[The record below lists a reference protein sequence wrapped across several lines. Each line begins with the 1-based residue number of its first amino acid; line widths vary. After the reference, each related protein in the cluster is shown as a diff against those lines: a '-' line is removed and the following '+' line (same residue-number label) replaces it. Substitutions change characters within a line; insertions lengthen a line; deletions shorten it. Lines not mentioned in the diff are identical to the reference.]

1 MQTSGGGRM
10 KSVLI
15 SIRPKWTE
23 KIARGEKTIEVRK
36 TTPKEVPFK
45 CYIYCTK
52 EKKQDDIIWA
62 GIFGDRGKWNGRVI
76 GEFICDRIICSQA
89 YFDSQGK
96 NHLTNVFPDD
106 IKKTCLDEYD
116 LWDYIAG
123 KAVKANQMYDGYL
136 WHISDLKIYDK
147 PKELGDFKKHCHY
160 KDRNSYC
167 LANECEY
174 YSDWTGI
181 CCNWV
186 ERPPQSWC
194 YVEDLGEEK

>member
-1 MQTSGGGRM
+1 M

-15 SIRPKWTE
+15 STRPKLVE
-23 KIARGEKTIEVRK
+23 KICHKIGEDETGKAIYEKRIEVRN
-36 TTPKEVPFK
+36 TAPQEVPFK
-45 CYIYCTK
+45 CYIYETK
-52 EKKQDDIIWA
+52 GQYVKFTHGAHTKY
-62 GIFGDRGKWNGRVI
+62 GYGRGKVI

-147 PKELGDFKKHCHY
+147 PRELSEFRKPC
-160 KDRNSYC
+160 DRFLDC
-167 LANECEY
+167 CTCRRLVRNEYMSC
-174 YSDWTGI
+174 DNKIT
-181 CCNWV
+181 
-186 ERPPQSWC
+186 RPPLSWC
-194 YVEDLGEEK
+194 YVEDLGEEE

>member
-1 MQTSGGGRM
+1 M

-15 SIRPKWTE
+15 SIRPQWCE
-23 KIARGEKTIEVRK
+23 KIASGKKTIEVRRSA
-36 TTPKEVPFK
+36 PKEVPFK
-45 CYIYCTK
+45 CYIYETNGQYVKFTHGAHTK
-52 EKKQDDIIWA
+52 Y
-62 GIFGDRGKWNGRVI
+62 GYGRGKVI

-147 PKELGDFKKHCHY
+147 PKELSEFYTKKKC
-160 KDRNSYC
+160 NS
-167 LANECEY
+167 
-174 YSDWTGI
+174 
-181 CCNWV
+181 CNKSGYESTACMYDEDCKV
-186 ERPPQSWC
+186 PMSITRAPQSWQ
-194 YVEDLGEEK
+194 YIEDLGEEE

>member
-1 MQTSGGGRM
+1 M

-15 SIRPKWTE
+15 SIRPQWCE
-23 KIARGEKTIEVRK
+23 KIASGKKTIEVRRSA
-36 TTPKEVPFK
+36 PKEVPFK
-45 CYIYCTK
+45 CYIYETQGQYVKFTHGAHTK
-52 EKKQDDIIWA
+52 Y
-62 GIFGDRGKWNGRVI
+62 GYGRGKVI

-136 WHISDLKIYDK
+136 WHISDLKIYDR
-147 PKELGDFKKHCHY
+147 PKELSEFKKTKEIIARTCGMQA
-160 KDRNSYC
+160 RNGLC
-167 LANECEY
+167 RAIDHEELCDN
-174 YSDWTGI
+174 I
-181 CCNWV
+181 KCCFKTPC
-186 ERPPQSWC
+186 PPQSWC
-194 YVEDLGEEK
+194 YVEDLGEEE